1 MSVAGVSRLEA
12 YEMKERA
19 LRAKLTSI
27 KPELTIYQLKPLN
40 KGLSNDNFW
49 LDSSLGPLLLKSYRS
64 HFPLSALKAQ
74 QRLAI
79 ETQVTQP
86 VIMWHNEEK
95 LALFA
100 FAPETTKSL
109 DLDSVLR
116 CLLEIHA
123 FSADIECE
131 TLDIGNLLQEMDMT
145 PYSFA
150 EQALNWAQNKISSLP
165 KNMAFCHN
173 DLVKDN
179 IIGVAQGIKFIDFEY
194 AGYNDIFFDLAALS
208 SSFKL
213 TTAQQNDMLDAY
225 FSHKQ
230 LSTPEYA
237 TDKLLAYQIGYLLLS
252 IQWYEN
258 RGYVE
263 LAAPLRLQLQ
273 RLVV

>member
-1 MSVAGVSRLEA
+1 
-12 YEMKERA
+12 MKEQA
-19 LRAKLTSI
+19 LIAKLTRI

-49 LDSSLGPLLLKSYRS
+49 LDTSLGPLLLKSYRS

-79 ETQVTQP
+79 ETEVTQS
-86 VIMWHNEEK
+86 VVMWHEEEK

-100 FAPETTKSL
+100 FAPQTRKSV
-109 DLDSVLR
+109 DLEAVIT
-116 CLLEIHA
+116 CLFEIHE
-123 FSADIECE
+123 FRADEGCE
-131 TLDIGNLLQEMDMT
+131 TLDIGNLLRELDIAVY
-145 PYSFA
+145 PFA
-150 EQALNWAQNKISSLP
+150 GRALNWAMGKIASLP
-165 KNMAFCHN
+165 KNIAFCHN
-173 DLVKDN
+173 DLVTDN
-179 IIGVAQGIKFIDFEY
+179 IIGVGQGIKFIDFEY
-194 AGYNDIFFDLAALS
+194 AGYNDVFFDLAALS
-208 SSFKL
+208 SSFNL
-213 TTAQQNDMLDAY
+213 TTAQQSEMLNTY
-225 FSHKQ
+225 FLLKHS
-230 LSTPEYA
+230 SIPEHA